1 MTKQELRELLK
12 KELKNLFQEAIIPG
26 SEESSNSEGNLG
38 DLESDLEGE
47 LKDIA
52 TDVAKELEK
61 KGDTLTELEP
71 ITFTIS
77 AIFALPAVIE
87 GLGSVMKLIAKATK
101 FSSAEKVADKVIKA
115 GHKVHN
121 WFVKPIKFVLKKRM
135 PEASEEDIKNTAE
148 TIHKAIIFVLLI
160 VSGVGAAKAIAKSQ
174 VGAATAEAILT
185 AIKGSELGTFVTTKI

>member
-1 MTKQELRELLK
+1 MTKQELKKLLRE
-12 KELKNLFQEAIIPG
+12 ELRTLFQEAIIPG
-26 SEESSNSEGNLG
+26 SEQGSEV
-38 DLESDLEGE
+38 DLEDLEGALEDE

-101 FSSAEKVADKVIKA
+101 FTSAEKVADKVIKV

-121 WFVKPIKFVLKKRM
+121 WFIKPIKYVLKKQM
-135 PEASEEDIKNTAE
+135 PEASEEDIKAIAE
-148 TIHKAIIFVLLI
+148 TVHKAIIFILLI

-185 AIKGSELGTFVTTKI
+185 AIKGSELGSFVATKI